1 MAIICPTVLAVD
13 KAAFKDQMERIA
25 PFAKRLQIDLTD
37 GTMTSTSTVPLS
49 EVSWPKSAQ
58 ADLHLMYRSPILQLK
73 DIIELKPHMVIVHAE
88 AEGNF
93 INFARVLHKF
103 KIKVGVAL
111 LPRTKVATIKPALSH
126 IDHVLIFSGNL
137 GHFGGFADTSLLAKV
152 QEARELKP
160 GLEIG
165 WDGGINDSNVTLL
178 AAGGV
183 DVLNVGGYIQ
193 KAARPT
199 DAYAKL
205 EVMIRKG

>member
-1 MAIICPTVLAVD
+1 MG
-13 KAAFKDQMERIA
+13 RIA

-37 GTMTSTSTVPLS
+37 GSMTSGRTVALN
-49 EVSWPKSAQ
+49 EVSWPKSAK

-73 DIIELKPHMVIVHAE
+73 EIIELSPHLVIVHAE

-103 KIKVGVAL
+103 KIKTGVAL
-111 LPRTKVATIKPALSH
+111 LPKTKLATIKPALQY
-126 IDHVLIFSGNL
+126 IDHVLVFSGNL

-160 GLEIG
+160 SLEIG
-165 WDGGINDSNVTLL
+165 WDGGINSSNASIL

-183 DVLNVGGYIQ
+183 DVLNVGGFIQ
-193 KAARPT
+193 KAAQPA

-205 EVMIRKG
+205 EALIRRG